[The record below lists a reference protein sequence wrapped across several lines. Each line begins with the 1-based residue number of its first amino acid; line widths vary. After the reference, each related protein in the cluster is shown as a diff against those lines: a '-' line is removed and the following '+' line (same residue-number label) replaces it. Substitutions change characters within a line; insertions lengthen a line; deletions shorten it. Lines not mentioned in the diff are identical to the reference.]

1 MESFATG
8 HFHESRHSKLAL
20 FTRLTDALL
29 VVASFWFLAWFY
41 GVIWDDKLGLVVV
54 SGTGIFVFL
63 AETNDLYRSWRGAP
77 LWQEGIRLWW
87 VWLGVVLGLLFL
99 AYATKSS
106 AEYSRR
112 MILSWFILTPLLLTV
127 WRSCLHFLVGH
138 MRQRGFNTRAVAIV
152 GARDIGV
159 KLANTIGK
167 APWMGLDLIGFY
179 DDRHPNS
186 DSTRIAPGTS
196 LQVVGTLDELISAA
210 KRSEIDQVYITLP
223 MEAEKRI
230 RQLISKLSDTTVS
243 VHMLPDFFTFD
254 LMNAS
259 WSHVGELPTMTIKET
274 PYYGVGSWVKR
285 FEDIVLSSIILFVI
299 AIPMLFIAY
308 AVKTSSPGPVIFRQY
323 RYGLQGQRIEVWK
336 FRSMAVCKKETDQV
350 IQATREDPRVTSV
363 GRFLRRTS
371 LDELPQFINVLQGR
385 MSIVGPRPHAVEH
398 NELYRN
404 EIDEYMLRHKVRPGI
419 TGWAQ
424 INGWRGETDTIE
436 KMRIRVEHDLA
447 YIRNWSL
454 WLDLRIIF
462 VTVLK
467 GFSGKNT
474 Y

>member
-1 MESFATG
+1 MGSLVLNH
-8 HFHESRHSKLAL
+8 HFHQSRHSKLAL
-20 FTRLTDALL
+20 FTRVTDALW
-29 VVASFWFLAWFY
+29 VVGCFWFLTIFY
-41 GVIWDDKLGLVVV
+41 DVTFNDRLGIVVAC
-54 SGTGIFVFL
+54 GAGLFVFL
-63 AETNDLYRSWRGAP
+63 AEVNDLYRSWRGAP

-112 MILSWFILTPLLLTV
+112 VVLTWFIFTPLILTI
-127 WRSCLHFLVGH
+127 WRSFLHLFVGH
-138 MRQRGFNTRAVAIV
+138 LRQRGINTCVVAIV
-152 GARDIGV
+152 GAREIGV
-159 KLANTIGK
+159 KLANTIEN
-167 APWMGLDLIGFY
+167 APWMGLDAIGFY
-179 DDRHPNS
+179 DDRSPEGERVIS
-186 DSTRIAPGTS
+186 DTS
-196 LQVVGTLDELISAA
+196 LEVVGKLDDLIIAA
-210 KRSEIDQVYITLP
+210 REGKIDQVYITLP

-230 RQLISKLSDTTVS
+230 QELICKLSDTTVS

-259 WSHVGELPTMTIKET
+259 WSHVGDLPAITIKET
-274 PYYGVGSWVKR
+274 PYYGIDSWIKR
-285 FEDIVLSSIILFVI
+285 LEDIILSLMILTVI
-299 AIPMLFIAY
+299 AMPMLIIASL
-308 AVKTSSPGPVIFRQY
+308 VKLSSPGPIMFRQY

-336 FRSMAVCKKETDQV
+336 FRSMHVSENSGKVD
-350 IQATREDPRVTSV
+350 QATLSDPRVTPV
-363 GRFLRRTS
+363 GRILRRTS

-385 MSIVGPRPHAVEH
+385 MSIVGPRPHAVVH
-398 NELYRN
+398 NELYRS
-404 EIDEYMLRHKVRPGI
+404 EINEYMLRHKVRPGI

-424 INGWRGETDTIE
+424 INGWRGETETIE

-462 VTVLK
+462 VTILK
-467 GFSGKNT
+467 GFSGKNA